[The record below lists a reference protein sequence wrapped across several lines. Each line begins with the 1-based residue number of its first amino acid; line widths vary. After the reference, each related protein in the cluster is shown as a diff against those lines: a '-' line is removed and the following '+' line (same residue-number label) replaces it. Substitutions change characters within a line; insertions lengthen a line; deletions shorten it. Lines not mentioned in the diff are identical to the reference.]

1 MAHVDLRY
9 VVSIRDRH
17 GNLLWYF
24 RKRHCPSVRLPGL
37 PGSAAFMAAYQ
48 AALAALDAPAAIGA
62 ARTPDG
68 TVGHVVGLFLAS
80 PGFAAWAPETRRTR
94 RAVLERFR
102 ETHGKTLM
110 AAVTKRDVQRLV
122 DSKRGKPSA
131 ARNLLNYLRLLFAY
145 ARHEGFIVDDPTIG
159 VTRPPIRTR
168 GYETWSEEHIARFEA
183 AHPPG
188 TRAGL
193 ALALLLGTGQRRS
206 DIVKMGWA
214 NIRGGRI
221 CFRQSTTGKPLTLP
235 VIHDLLAAIEATP
248 RDRGTFLATSDG
260 RPLKPESFTNWLREC
275 CAKAGLPRGLSA
287 HGLRKATCRRLAEA
301 GATANEIMAVSGHNT
316 MSEAARYTAAAD
328 QEHLACAAFE
338 RMGDLPCDP
347 PVFMGH
353 ARLHTLIWGAPG
365 TKIMLPADVGQP
377 VPRYTNSVG
386 ANNRKKPNKRGF
398 VVGPAGLEPAT
409 KRL

>member
-9 VVSIRDRH
+9 VVRIRDRH
-17 GNLLWYF
+17 GKLLWYL
-24 RKRHCPSVRLPGL
+24 RKRHRPSVRLPGL

-48 AALAALDAPAAIGA
+48 VALAALDAPAAIGA

-102 ETHGKTLM
+102 ETYGKTLI
-110 AAVTKRDVQRLV
+110 ATVTKRDVQRLV

-145 ARHEGFIVDDPTIG
+145 ARHEGFIVNDPTLG

-168 GYETWSEEHIARFEA
+168 GYETWSEEHIARFES

-188 TRAGL
+188 TRARL

-206 DIVKMGWA
+206 DVVKMGWA
-214 NIRGGRI
+214 NIRGDRI
-221 CFRQSTTGKPLTLP
+221 CFRQSKTGKPLTLP
-235 VIHDLLAAIEATP
+235 IIYDLLGAIKTTP
-248 RDRGTFLATSDG
+248 RDRGTFLATSGG

-328 QEHLACAAFE
+328 QEHLACAYSGYSQLYGYQLGAQGALGCLGIQDSNYDI
-338 RMGDLPCDP
+338 RQDQIP
-347 PVFMGH
+347 PQF
-353 ARLHTLIWGAPG
+353 R
-365 TKIMLPADVGQP
+365 
-377 VPRYTNSVG
+377 R
-386 ANNRKKPNKRGF
+386 
-398 VVGPAGLEPAT
+398 
-409 KRL
+409 

>member
-1 MAHVDLRY
+1 
-9 VVSIRDRH
+9 
-17 GNLLWYF
+17 
-24 RKRHCPSVRLPGL
+24 
-37 PGSAAFMAAYQ
+37 MAAYQ
-48 AALAALDAPAAIGA
+48 AALAALDAPLAIGG

-80 PGFAAWAPETRRTR
+80 PGFAAWATETQRTR
-94 RAVLERFR
+94 RNVLERFR
-102 ETHGKTLM
+102 ETHGKALI
-110 AAVTKRDVQRLV
+110 AAVTKRELQRLI

-145 ARHEGFIVDDPTIG
+145 SRHEGFIVDDPTIG
-159 VTRPPIRTR
+159 VTRPPIRTS
-168 GYETWSEEHIARFEA
+168 GYETWSEEHIGRFEA

-188 TRAGL
+188 TRAHL

-221 CFRQSTTGKPLTLP
+221 CFRQSKTGKPLALP
-235 VIHDLLAAIEATP
+235 IIHDLLAAIEATP
-248 RDRGTFLATSDG
+248 RNRATFLATADG
-260 RPLKPESFTNWLREC
+260 RPLKPESFTNWLRKC

-338 RMGDLPCDP
+338 RMGDLPCAAP
-347 PVFMGH
+347 AFTGH
-353 ARLHTLIWGAPG
+353 DRLHTLIWGAPG
-365 TKIMLPADVGQP
+365 STIMLPVDVGQS
-377 VPRYTNSVG
+377 VPHYTNSMD
-386 ANNRKKPNKRGF
+386 ANTRKTPNKRGF